1 MKGADKMFKTDRM
14 VKLYRANETEPAM
27 RIVKLIGTG
36 GKVAAS
42 VVKGDLKTEPV
53 VVNLTSDADF
63 TDFINALKL
72 TGLVEH

>member
-1 MKGADKMFKTDRM
+1 MFKTDGM

-42 VVKGDLKTEPV
+42 VVKGNFAFGDPEPV

-63 TDFINALKL
+63 TDFVDAFKL

>member
-1 MKGADKMFKTDRM
+1 MFKPDRM
-14 VKLYRANETEPAM
+14 VRLYRDGETEPAM
-27 RIVKLIGTG
+27 RIFKLIGTG

-42 VVKGDLKTEPV
+42 VVKGDLKTEPI

-63 TDFINALKL
+63 TDFVDAFKL

>member
-1 MKGADKMFKTDRM
+1 MFKTDRM

-27 RIVKLIGTG
+27 RIVKLIGDG

-42 VVKGDLKTEPV
+42 VVKGNFAFGDPEPV

-63 TDFINALKL
+63 TDFVDAFKL